1 MALTIADLTNTTSI
15 TNGVSNGT
23 GALDKILNTLNLYLQ
38 DQYDSGRLKGTD
50 YAQVLLGGIQSA
62 LAQAVQ
68 YKNVEAQVALY
79 DRQRTGFDDDAKQKL
94 IKTAMDSWAVMFSSA
109 PDGDLIPDTITR
121 QNIDKMMENAM
132 IALGM
137 NETVTN
143 TFGTVAANDTLDG
156 VYLETPITVQG

>member
-1 MALTIADLTNTTSI
+1 
-15 TNGVSNGT
+15 
-23 GALDKILNTLNLYLQ
+23 
-38 DQYDSGRLKGTD
+38 
-50 YAQVLLGGIQSA
+50 
-62 LAQAVQ
+62 
-68 YKNVEAQVALY
+68 
-79 DRQRTGFDDDAKQKL
+79 
-94 IKTAMDSWAVMFSSA
+94 MFSSA